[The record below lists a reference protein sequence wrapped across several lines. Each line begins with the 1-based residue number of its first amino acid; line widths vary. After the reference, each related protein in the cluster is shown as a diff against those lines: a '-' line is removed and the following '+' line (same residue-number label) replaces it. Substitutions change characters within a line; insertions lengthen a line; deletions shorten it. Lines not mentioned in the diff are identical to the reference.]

1 MTNSELEKRFRDLT
15 NELEA
20 TQRKLNRAEART
32 QETPQ
37 MLVQLQEE
45 ISIMKQSHVMAL
57 REVNGSI
64 TFGIFN
70 IPFKIFKM
78 LLKVTCFDLV

>member
-1 MTNSELEKRFRDLT
+1 MTNSELEKRFRDLN

-45 ISIMKQSHVMAL
+45 ISIMKQNHVMAL
-57 REVNGSI
+57 RDVNYLI
-64 TFGIFN
+64 TFQIVN
-70 IPFKIFKM
+70 NSP
-78 LLKVTCFDLV
+78 